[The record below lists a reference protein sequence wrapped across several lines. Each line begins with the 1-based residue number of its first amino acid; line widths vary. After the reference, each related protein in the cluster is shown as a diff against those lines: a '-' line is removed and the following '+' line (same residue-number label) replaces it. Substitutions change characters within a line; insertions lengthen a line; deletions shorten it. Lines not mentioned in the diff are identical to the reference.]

1 MLKRGTW
8 LLLLSAIA
16 LTGGVLLLENRS
28 GDRPED
34 TASNELATEKLF
46 PFEEEDIEQFS
57 VVRASAEG
65 QEDSDDEALSFVK
78 GDDGNWEMTVPE
90 RLPDKAIAQNGAIA
104 FLLSQV
110 TTTNAKPVAIEP
122 DADSNSD
129 ATADATESLE
139 PFGLADP
146 TATLSLTA
154 NGSDYQLLIGGL
166 DFAGN
171 QRYVQA
177 IESPSAEPAD
187 SIEMPTEMP
196 TASSI
201 YLISSDIITAIE
213 RPTEDWLLQDEATT
227 NEATEETAT
236 EETATENPPP
246 GEPVEDASERENNE
260 RENGQSATEE
270 NP

>member
-28 GDRPED
+28 GDRPEN

-90 RLPDKAIAQNGAIA
+90 SAIAQNGAIA

-187 SIEMPTEMP
+187 LIEMPTEMP

-201 YLISSDIITAIE
+201 YLISGDIITAIE

-236 EETATENPPP
+236 EEAATENPPP
-246 GEPVEDASERENNE
+246 GEPVEDASKRENNE